1 MTTFVKRNVKY
12 LTQMAQFENYSSFPG
27 AFKKYFKTLIRLH
40 KTFFQIS
47 FSRKF
52 YNYIVTKKKTQHL
65 VTFIS
70 DTFIRQS
77 LEQTKM
83 RIFDT
88 LCVKRHTE

>member
-52 YNYIVTKKKTQHL
+52 YNYIVTKKKRNIWLPSFQTH
-65 VTFIS
+65 
-70 DTFIRQS
+70 S
-77 LEQTKM
+77 L
-83 RIFDT
+83 DN
-88 LCVKRHTE
+88 L